1 LIALAAESSRQI
13 RLSWA
18 EVKSTVAVMTPPEE
32 ARRDRSGVYRWT
44 LMTGVTGSRWS
55 MAN

>member
-32 ARRDRSGVYRWT
+32 ARRDRSVFIDGR
-44 LMTGVTGSRWS
+44 
-55 MAN
+55 